1 MDQAEHRRCNS
12 SASGKAVEKWPK
24 ECYKRRLRFM
34 KTSSFSAP
42 WCTSVKSIT
51 TLVSLVLGYA
61 LFDFFTRHFDVSG
74 TALLMGAGIPL
85 GVLGLAL
92 ACMVTGYSLD
102 ADGIV
107 IRRLLWSRRIR
118 RSEILSLTSPASVTR
133 KGTLGLFGIWGF
145 CGTSGLAYS
154 GALGLHIVAASAYAN
169 RLVITRRRG
178 WPVVISPANGEAF
191 AQAFETAALG

>member
-1 MDQAEHRRCNS
+1 
-12 SASGKAVEKWPK
+12 
-24 ECYKRRLRFM
+24 M

-51 TLVSLVLGYA
+51 TLVSIVLAYA
-61 LFDFFTRHFDVSG
+61 LFDFFAHHFAFSSR
-74 TALLMGAGIPL
+74 ALLMGAGIPL

-102 ADGIV
+102 AEGIV

-118 RSEILSLTSPASVTR
+118 RAEILSLTSPASVTR

-145 CGTSGLAYS
+145 CGTSGVAYS

-169 RLVITRRRG
+169 RVVITRHSG

-191 AQAFETAALG
+191 AQEFAAATAV

>member
-1 MDQAEHRRCNS
+1 
-12 SASGKAVEKWPK
+12 
-24 ECYKRRLRFM
+24 M
-34 KTSSFSAP
+34 KTTSFSAP

-51 TLVSLVLGYA
+51 TVMSLGLGYA
-61 LFDFFTRHFDVSG
+61 LFDFFSRHTNFWG
-74 TALLMGAGIPL
+74 PPFFIGAGIPL
-85 GVLGLAL
+85 GLLGLAL

-118 RSEILSLTSPASVTR
+118 RAEILALASPAAVTR

-154 GALGLHIVAASAYAN
+154 GTLGLHIVAASAYEN
-169 RLVITRRRG
+169 RMVITRHRG
-178 WPVVISPANGEAF
+178 WPVVISPADREAF
-191 AQAFETAALG
+191 AQAFEATAMQ